1 MKKNIFLAA
10 LMVATLVGCTNYM
23 DEGTGEQTPTEKSK
37 NPIAFTPMEIHS
49 VKAITR
55 ATQLTKPTI
64 TTFGVST
71 SIYPVAD
78 DFTTAACGSY
88 WFNEGIVA
96 ETGIS
101 NHYWPGADYKVSFF
115 AYAPYGAAGLTVVSE
130 NDLGYPRYTYT
141 VPSAITSQSDFITA
155 DVLNHSGEGI
165 TEPVAL
171 TFSHRCA
178 DLRFNVY
185 NQGSASITV
194 HSLGVYGVKYTG
206 TYCESTSPK
215 WTLSPSTNSTSLN
228 PFLLSVDSSIAAEAT
243 LDITGT
249 TNHFIMLP
257 QTVTSGTQIF
267 DVDATVNGV
276 RKHYYHTLD
285 ANLEL
290 EEGKVYTFTLTLG
303 EGIMIVDSET
313 DIQNWGME
321 VKYLGIGTV
330 GTNNTWTQP
339 NIENGNDNGIEDWI
353 EE

>member
-1 MKKNIFLAA
+1 
-10 LMVATLVGCTNYM
+10 MVATLVGCTNYF
-23 DEGTGEQTPTEKSK
+23 DEVTGEQTPAVETK
-37 NPIAFTPMEIHS
+37 NPIVFTPMEISS

-71 SIYPVAD
+71 SIYPAAN

-96 ETGIS
+96 ETGKS
-101 NHYWPGADYKVSFF
+101 NHYWPGDDYKVSFF
-115 AYAPYGAAGLTVVSE
+115 AYAPYGASGLTVVSE

-141 VPSAITSQSDFITA
+141 VPSTITSQSDFITA

-165 TEPVAL
+165 TEPVSL

-185 NQGSASITV
+185 NQGSTSITV
-194 HSLGVYGVKYTG
+194 HSLGIYGVKYTG
-206 TYCESTSPK
+206 TYCESTLPK
-215 WTLSPSTNSTSLN
+215 WTLSASTNSTSIN
-228 PFLLSVDSSIAAEAT
+228 PFLLTVESAIASEAT
-243 LDITGT
+243 VDITGT

-267 DVDATVNGV
+267 DVDATVSGV

-285 ANLEL
+285 SNLVL
-290 EEGKVYTFTLTLG
+290 EEGKVYTFTLSLG
-303 EGIMIVDSET
+303 ESTLIVSSET
-313 DIQNWGME
+313 DIQNWEME
-321 VKYLGIGTV
+321 VKYLSVETV
-330 GTNNTWTQP
+330 GTNNTWPQP
-339 NIENGNDNGIEDWI
+339 GVEGGNDNGVEDWT
-353 EE
+353 EEE